1 MEYDVTQ
8 ISLEMGV
15 EPRYVEKTLRISD
28 LLLRM
33 SGVRFL
39 KERSTAELR

>member
-1 MEYDVTQ
+1 MEYDVAQ

-33 SGVRFL
+33 SEVRFL
-39 KERSTAELR
+39 KERSMVERR